1 MQKQCHEP
9 TAQSN
14 KYNIPHCAS
23 VEERVESMV
32 VPYVKVC
39 RGIMDGEQYKVSEA
53 FCGLM
58 RLLGIQSC
66 RLRLEEV
73 EVTADVSDGN

>member
-1 MQKQCHEP
+1 
-9 TAQSN
+9 
-14 KYNIPHCAS
+14 
-23 VEERVESMV
+23 MV
-32 VPYVKVC
+32 DPYMKVC